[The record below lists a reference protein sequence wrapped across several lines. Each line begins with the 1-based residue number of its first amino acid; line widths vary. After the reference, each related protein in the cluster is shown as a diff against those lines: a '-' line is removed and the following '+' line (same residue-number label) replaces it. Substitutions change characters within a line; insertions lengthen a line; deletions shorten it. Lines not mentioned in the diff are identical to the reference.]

1 MITPNKS
8 IMTALAPNLNQPK
21 CLMESS
27 AHSDYH
33 QLFGLLPL
41 CSTLLRANTHT
52 HMHIPQIPNYKE
64 QRSVR
69 RCLIKTTDQLTAQ
82 LAWLIRGSVGTK
94 ARSPL
99 LSYSWCLSLTLSLLS
114 RTHTHAQSYTHTL
127 SQGLSTG
134 HGCR

>member
-1 MITPNKS
+1 MHFTTNNPRQTYNDSFTPK
-8 IMTALAPNLNQPK
+8 LK

-27 AHSDYH
+27 AGSDYH
-33 QLFGLLPL
+33 HLFGLATSAFHTPA
-41 CSTLLRANTHT
+41 RTHT
-52 HMHIPQIPNYKE
+52 HIPQIPNYKE

-99 LSYSWCLSLTLSLLS
+99 LSLSAHVH
-114 RTHTHAQSYTHTL
+114 THTP
-127 SQGLSTG
+127 GLTPS
-134 HGCR
+134 HWV